1 MAQDAT
7 TQVDIFFSR
16 YPEQK
21 KKKGTILIQPED
33 PANTVFYLRQ
43 GVVKQYTISPEGEES
58 TVNMFKQFAF
68 FPMYVV
74 VTDLPHKH
82 FFESITDVTYNAAPA
97 KEVLTFVKDKPDV
110 LLDLLRRMYIGIDGL
125 LHRFEYSMSANS
137 RIKTV
142 YTILNAAYRFGEKT
156 PHGTHIPLRITH
168 KELATMAGTTRETL
182 SREIKKLE
190 NEGVITIEENQ
201 IIIPDIE
208 NLQALLSE

>member
-1 MAQDAT
+1 MAQDVT

-21 KKKGTILIQPED
+21 KKKGTILIQPDD
-33 PANTVFYLRQ
+33 PANTLYYLRQ

-58 TVNMFKQFAF
+58 TVNLFKQFAY

-74 VTDLPHKH
+74 VTDLHHKH
-82 FFESITDVTYNAAPA
+82 FFESITDITYNAAPA
-97 KEVLTFVKDKPDV
+97 NEVYSFLKTKPDI
-110 LLDLLRRMYIGIDGL
+110 LLDLLRRMFIGIDGL
-125 LHRFEYSMSANS
+125 MQRFEYAMAANS
-137 RIKTV
+137 RTKTV

-156 PHGTHIPLRITH
+156 PNGTHIPIRITH

-190 NEGVITIEENQ
+190 NEGIIKIEENQ
-201 IIIPDIE
+201 IIIPDE
-208 NLQALLSE
+208 EKLKSLLTE